1 MTMKTESTGEASKN
15 CCDGKVEAV
24 SGNHLTTTCAKGNEH
39 HYTVAQ
45 DAKVS
50 CDGQASQASDL
61 KVGST
66 IRMTICQENE
76 NRVIG
81 IDCGTHIP
89 ELVSP

>member
-1 MTMKTESTGEASKN
+1 MKTESTGKAAGSH
-15 CCDGKVEAV
+15 CDGKVEAV
-24 SGNHLTTTCAKGNEH
+24 SGNHLTTTCAEGNEH
-39 HYTVAQ
+39 HYTVAT

-50 CDGQASQASDL
+50 CDGEASQASDL

-66 IRMTICQENE
+66 IRMTMCQDDA

-81 IDCGTHIP
+81 IDCGQHIP

>member
-1 MTMKTESTGEASKN
+1 MKTESTGKAAGSY
-15 CCDGKVEAV
+15 CDGRVEAV
-24 SGNHLTTTCAKGNEH
+24 SDNHLTTTCAEGNEH
-39 HYTVAQ
+39 HYTVAT

-50 CDGQASQASDL
+50 CDGKASQVSDL

-66 IRMTICQENE
+66 IRMTMCQDDA

-81 IDCGTHIP
+81 IDCGQHIP